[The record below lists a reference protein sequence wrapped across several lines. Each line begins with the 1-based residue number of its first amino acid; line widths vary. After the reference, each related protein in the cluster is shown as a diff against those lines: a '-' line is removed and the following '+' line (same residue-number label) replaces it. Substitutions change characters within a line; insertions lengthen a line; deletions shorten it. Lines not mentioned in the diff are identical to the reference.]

1 MNRHQ
6 KVLHIRQKYGLGLL
20 EASKILTA
28 IDIRE
33 KVKNATTL
41 EELKDVLV
49 QVVNK
54 AYPLENDHLVECI
67 LEDFKNIGV

>member
-20 EASKILTA
+20 EASKILTS

-33 KVKNATTL
+33 KVKNANSI
-41 EELKDVLV
+41 EELKDVLIQLV
-49 QVVNK
+49 HK
-54 AYPLENDHLVECI
+54 AYPLENDYIVSCI
-67 LEDFKNIGV
+67 IEDFKNEEV